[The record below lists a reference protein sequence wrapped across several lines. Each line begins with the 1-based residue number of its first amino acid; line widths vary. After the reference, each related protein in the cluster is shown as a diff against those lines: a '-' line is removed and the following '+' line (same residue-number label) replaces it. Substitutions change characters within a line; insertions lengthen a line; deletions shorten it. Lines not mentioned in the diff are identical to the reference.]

1 MAFPDGLVLRT
12 VTAGGAVSHTGT
24 PVRIDIVVKPSL
36 RLVHEA
42 SGTILSDITE
52 TFVVEPG
59 QRWTVQV
66 PAVDQAGIL
75 GPDGLPVTFWSYRV
89 EVTETAFEQNPYV
102 QGATVGKF
110 VPRPTVTYTVQPVE
124 SDEPFD
130 LDVTSPNGY
139 ITTPLGPAWL
149 GPDEAD
155 VPAEAG
161 LWIDNSDPIEW
172 VFKNRTVAA

>member
-1 MAFPDGLVLRT
+1 MSFPDGLVLRT
-12 VTAGGAVSHTGT
+12 LTAGTAITQVGA
-24 PVRIDIVVKPSL
+24 PVQLKVKITPSL

-42 SGTILSDITE
+42 SGTILSATVIE
-52 TFVVEPG
+52 EIVAPG
-59 QRWTVQV
+59 GMFSVQV

-75 GPDGLPVTFWSYRV
+75 GPDGLPVNFWSYRV

-102 QGATVGKF
+102 QGATVGKL
-110 VPRPTVTYTVQPVE
+110 VPRPTVTYTIQPVE

-139 ITTPLGPAWL
+139 ITTPIGPAWL

-161 LWIDNSDPIEW
+161 LWIDNSDPTEW